1 MSILYADIVN
11 FTALAETLS
20 AYHLVAT
27 LNTLFATF
35 DKLALV
41 RMADAGQWQM
51 LINIMPVVQKIN
63 LHTLCIFNG
72 RKTSANWE
80 NFLWS
85 GEYVNRYC
93 PLDSRDRW

>member
-41 RMADAGQWQM
+41 RMADVHQHHASG
-51 LINIMPVVQKIN
+51 
-63 LHTLCIFNG
+63 
-72 RKTSANWE
+72 AE
-80 NFLWS
+80 N
-85 GEYVNRYC
+85 
-93 PLDSRDRW
+93 

>member
-41 RMADAGQWQM
+41 RMAAAAAGQ
-51 LINIMPVVQKIN
+51 
-63 LHTLCIFNG
+63 
-72 RKTSANWE
+72 
-80 NFLWS
+80 
-85 GEYVNRYC
+85 
-93 PLDSRDRW
+93 

>member
-41 RMADAGQWQM
+41 RMAAVHQHHASG
-51 LINIMPVVQKIN
+51 
-63 LHTLCIFNG
+63 
-72 RKTSANWE
+72 AE
-80 NFLWS
+80 N
-85 GEYVNRYC
+85 
-93 PLDSRDRW
+93 

>member
-41 RMADAGQWQM
+41 RMRLWVSETPSQADVNQHQVSGA
-51 LINIMPVVQKIN
+51 
-63 LHTLCIFNG
+63 
-72 RKTSANWE
+72 E
-80 NFLWS
+80 N
-85 GEYVNRYC
+85 
-93 PLDSRDRW
+93 

>member
-41 RMADAGQWQM
+41 RRADVNQHHACG
-51 LINIMPVVQKIN
+51 
-63 LHTLCIFNG
+63 
-72 RKTSANWE
+72 AE
-80 NFLWS
+80 N
-85 GEYVNRYC
+85 
-93 PLDSRDRW
+93 

>member
-41 RMADAGQWQM
+41 RIVADVNQHHDSGA
-51 LINIMPVVQKIN
+51 
-63 LHTLCIFNG
+63 
-72 RKTSANWE
+72 E
-80 NFLWS
+80 N
-85 GEYVNRYC
+85 
-93 PLDSRDRW
+93 